1 MSAVQKP
8 TILVVDDDS
17 IIRKVVE
24 RVLSEEYQ
32 VIEAVDGQDG
42 LQKARAMMPA
52 AIIADVQMPSLNG
65 FALCQA
71 IKDDFDISDI
81 PVMLMSAAENT
92 DELLKV
98 YDVGG
103 EGFITKPLNP
113 KVLLSRVAHMLQVCA
128 DRAQLKSPVHFATTT
143 AFTAMS
149 SMSETGLLM
158 ETLKHFNGSN
168 TPLGLAKQVMA
179 ALQQF
184 QLDGVVQLSTDNEI
198 VAINAKGEATGVERA
213 VLQQMATMDR
223 IVRFRNRLSVNF
235 PNVKLIVNNMPVADE
250 ERCGRLCDHLAILVE
265 AAESRLEAI
274 LVKATLAATQNQLA
288 IMDSIQSLTSTLTEI
303 DQQQRMG
310 KNERAVL
317 FGDVMMQLESS
328 LSAFGLTDV
337 QEENLLNIV
346 RTGLEKIAATYT
358 DEAALQDKLTEV
370 VKTLKISLEESN

>member
-1 MSAVQKP
+1 MIAH
-8 TILVVDDDS
+8 
-17 IIRKVVE
+17 
-24 RVLSEEYQ
+24 
-32 VIEAVDGQDG
+32 
-42 LQKARAMMPA
+42 LQYR
-52 AIIADVQMPSLNG
+52 
-65 FALCQA
+65 
-71 IKDDFDISDI
+71 
-81 PVMLMSAAENT
+81 
-92 DELLKV
+92 
-98 YDVGG
+98 
-103 EGFITKPLNP
+103 
-113 KVLLSRVAHMLQVCA
+113 
-128 DRAQLKSPVHFATTT
+128 
-143 AFTAMS
+143 
-149 SMSETGLLM
+149 
-158 ETLKHFNGSN
+158 LKHFNGSN

-184 QLDGVVQLSTDNEI
+184 QLDGVVQLTTDNEV

-288 IMDSIQSLTSTLTEI
+288 IMNSIQSLTSTLTEI
-303 DQQQRMG
+303 GQQQRMG

-346 RTGLEKIAATYT
+346 RSGWEKIAATYT